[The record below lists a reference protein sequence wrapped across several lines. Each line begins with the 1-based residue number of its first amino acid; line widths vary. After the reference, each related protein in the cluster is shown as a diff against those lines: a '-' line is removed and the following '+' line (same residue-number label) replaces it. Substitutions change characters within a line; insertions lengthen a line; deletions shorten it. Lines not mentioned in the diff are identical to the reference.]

1 MTLSM
6 HGKWGDPR
14 QLARAANANAQ
25 ASRSLEAPHG
35 LMPRQIEDMQRR
47 FETFLPKL
55 AGRHGSRPTTAAR
68 FFDQMLPPGANLD
81 PNAGAG
87 LRAALDKAASLRRTG
102 QVNIPGAGGSSGGSF
117 STPQTPY
124 QPEFSSPDRQSYP
137 VHRQLA
143 NIYWRMFYK
152 LDPIVGTGID
162 MRSEMVWSNFT
173 FTGEGVAGEIKDALD
188 EMVEQTKLR
197 AVLPFLTR
205 EFEVLGEVCP
215 HLFYDDNQ
223 GIWTHIA
230 IHNPDQLE
238 VIWAPFLKMEP
249 LIEFKPDDRL
259 RQVVTSANPMLRA
272 WRDSMPDEIKM
283 ALTSGRNIPLSPL
296 NATFIPRRLHPYDV
310 RGTSIMSRMW
320 RLFMYEDSI
329 YNASIAVARRAA
341 CFVAGTPVLT
351 TSGTKPIE
359 EVKIGD
365 RVIAGNGR
373 VETVENAW
381 AEAPDGN
388 GLIEIKAMGT
398 APLFCTPQHRFK
410 VWVTP
415 RNCACGCGTP
425 IEATYEKTGRAKRRA
440 FISGHHLNLLRDKK
454 TGRMSAGADAGWK
467 VYATEPKIRAPFD
480 YEPIQ
485 KLEAKDIRVGDY
497 LVIPRA
503 FDLVET
509 ATRPEAARLLGYYA
523 AEGGQRNLSARTET
537 EVPCEGVTFSFSLE
551 EFDTWAED
559 TIRCGAALGLDLTK
573 YRHIPGADTKMA
585 RSGRVGRTT
594 VYLQK
599 QKDEHFASW
608 LKEHAGDSARTHCLS
623 EEVMGW
629 PLELKKE
636 FIRGYFRGDG
646 HFGLAD
652 GCPQVTASSV
662 SQTLI
667 QQVRLILAQLGYF
680 GSVFFTEK
688 RAPGQ
693 ENWSDCWAVSSTGR
707 DARAL
712 AELIWGIRL
721 DAPDR
726 EGKGTKSGGASRT
739 WSDDEFIYVPVQ
751 GVEHH
756 DDDVV
761 TYNLSISGDH
771 SYLVEVLQT
780 FNSPLK
786 VAKLGDAAS
795 GWIPGPESEQHLLEL
810 LTMAETD
817 PTAWLVYNYAVNFD
831 LIGVQERSWKIEQ
844 SSEYI
849 ERMKLIAL
857 GISKAFLWGEVTYA
871 SAQSGLTVFLRR
883 LKATREYFE
892 SMWLYPKFLRPVAVM
907 NRWIKPTEAELAHN
921 VRTKRSVHEL
931 HEGNRFIVPK
941 FEWEQSLDP
950 SIDTSMI
957 AAMKQL
963 KDLGVEFSKSTYASL
978 VNRDFDTELQQRIDD
993 ALHERKVLA
1002 QHPELQ
1008 TALGAQPGAGGGG
1021 GGGGDIGGMLPALP
1035 PEAVGLDTPPPE
1047 DGEALPPEGLP
1058 PEGGEPPA
1066 AAAGDNAPHGGTTL
1080 LWDEHGRF
1088 EGWTKDDAA
1097 DLAEVMRGEHPSEAP
1112 WERMVETWREQ
1123 AQQGQRSP
1131 LRTLAGGEPVEIW
1144 SEVKDYLLMEG
1155 YPPKQVRGLEA
1166 ILRHER
1172 VLPAKDD
1179 PRSPELLDTV
1189 GELGD
1194 AEFWTGAAQR

>member
-341 CFVAGTPVLT
+341 
-351 TSGTKPIE
+351 
-359 EVKIGD
+359 
-365 RVIAGNGR
+365 
-373 VETVENAW
+373 
-381 AEAPDGN
+381 
-388 GLIEIKAMGT
+388 
-398 APLFCTPQHRFK
+398 
-410 VWVTP
+410 
-415 RNCACGCGTP
+415 
-425 IEATYEKTGRAKRRA
+425 
-440 FISGHHLNLLRDKK
+440 
-454 TGRMSAGADAGWK
+454 
-467 VYATEPKIRAPFD
+467 
-480 YEPIQ
+480 
-485 KLEAKDIRVGDY
+485 
-497 LVIPRA
+497 
-503 FDLVET
+503 
-509 ATRPEAARLLGYYA
+509 
-523 AEGGQRNLSARTET
+523 
-537 EVPCEGVTFSFSLE
+537 
-551 EFDTWAED
+551 
-559 TIRCGAALGLDLTK
+559 
-573 YRHIPGADTKMA
+573 
-585 RSGRVGRTT
+585 
-594 VYLQK
+594 
-599 QKDEHFASW
+599 
-608 LKEHAGDSARTHCLS
+608 
-623 EEVMGW
+623 
-629 PLELKKE
+629 
-636 FIRGYFRGDG
+636 
-646 HFGLAD
+646 
-652 GCPQVTASSV
+652 
-662 SQTLI
+662 
-667 QQVRLILAQLGYF
+667 
-680 GSVFFTEK
+680 
-688 RAPGQ
+688 
-693 ENWSDCWAVSSTGR
+693 
-707 DARAL
+707 
-712 AELIWGIRL
+712 
-721 DAPDR
+721 
-726 EGKGTKSGGASRT
+726 
-739 WSDDEFIYVPVQ
+739 
-751 GVEHH
+751 
-756 DDDVV
+756 
-761 TYNLSISGDH
+761 
-771 SYLVEVLQT
+771 
-780 FNSPLK
+780 SPLK

-1047 DGEALPPEGLP
+1047 GGEALPPEGLP